1 MYTYLSILQVHVH
14 VHVLHVHSLCCYLKR
29 FCSFRGEALP
39 GEDRLLSSLPQSL
52 QEDVGTE
59 ECSELLSN
67 VVFFQHTDTSF
78 LRQLSLKTITYLFAP
93 GDIVLY
99 YGDIGREMYC
109 VKRGYVE
116 VMIIIVMYMYTV
128 HVHVLQC

>member
-1 MYTYLSILQVHVH
+1 M
-14 VHVLHVHSLCCYLKR
+14 LHVHSLCCYLKR